1 MECSLNWKRLCW
13 HSEEVLKRVEVS
25 CDGHIYSGD
34 TNILKILEVY
44 LTNNFR
50 KLVVTLLQQGTRVS
64 IVLLSLPLSPAAGKV
79 IVSDSFLARPVVC

>member
-1 MECSLNWKRLCW
+1 MECSFNWKRLCW

-25 CDGHIYSGD
+25 CDGHRGYIK
-34 TNILKILEVY
+34 ILKILEVY

-50 KLVVTLLQQGTRVS
+50 TLVVTLLQQGKRVS

-79 IVSDSFLARPVVC
+79 TVSDSFLARPVVC